1 MLPKGPLKSLL
12 LKVAQSLCWGLQ
24 DRWCVCNLPPYCSW
38 FQPWEWQ
45 KNTNGGVT
53 ALFCGSY
60 DFISIKAHFNFCSL
74 ISPMLAS
81 RESENKV
88 ISTTARNNKAADLYP
103 TRTLA
108 PWRNLHGGTNHY
120 LLLWECA
127 VHLNAVSGG
136 CQHWHQDWCLPC
148 WHPTVHSNWCF
159 QILTLGKQYV
169 VWCRM
174 LFLLSGLFI
183 HTLKTSL
190 FKLFAWVLMNVHKAL
205 TKRFAWRASYSYKS
219 ILFELIRDH
228 PAISTFFLT
237 QGTAF
242 LKWSPWSL
250 FASAISR
257 TCVPA
262 AGVNC
267 SHNLHLFYI

>member
-1 MLPKGPLKSLL
+1 MLPKAHYNHYYSRWHRACMRGCGTDGVFAICFLVADDSSSGSGTVTPVEEWVHCFVAHTILLPLK
-12 LKVAQSLCWGLQ
+12 A
-24 DRWCVCNLPPYCSW
+24 N
-38 FQPWEWQ
+38 
-45 KNTNGGVT
+45 
-53 ALFCGSY
+53 
-60 DFISIKAHFNFCSL
+60 FNFCSL

-81 RESENKV
+81 RGSENKV

-108 PWRNLHGGTNHY
+108 PWRNLHGGANHS

-127 VHLNAVSGG
+127 VHLNAVSRG

-169 VWCRM
+169 VSCRM

-190 FKLFAWVLMNVHKAL
+190 FKLFAWALMNVYKAL
-205 TKRFAWRASYSYKS
+205 TKRFAGELP
-219 ILFELIRDH
+219 ILTNPSVLNWYVTIQLF
-228 PAISTFFLT
+228 PPSSS
-237 QGTAF
+237 
-242 LKWSPWSL
+242 LKGLL
-250 FASAISR
+250 F
-257 TCVPA
+257 
-262 AGVNC
+262 
-267 SHNLHLFYI
+267 